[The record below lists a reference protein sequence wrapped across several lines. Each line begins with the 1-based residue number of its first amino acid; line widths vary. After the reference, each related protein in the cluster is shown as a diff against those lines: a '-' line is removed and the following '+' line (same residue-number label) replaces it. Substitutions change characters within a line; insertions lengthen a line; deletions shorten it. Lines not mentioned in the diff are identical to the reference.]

1 MMTRMS
7 FCMAFTPKQLFLFF
21 FFFFLELV
29 FLDQETGDSMC
40 LRQSL
45 AV

>member
-7 FCMAFTPKQLFLFF
+7 FCMAFTPKQLFL
-21 FFFFLELV
+21 FFFLELV